1 MLGLKWSH
9 QCTQFQHMF
18 TITDGCMLCGKT
30 NSVNISRFSHAN
42 LYFGGK
48 TSSLCSNRPFLC
60 SISFPLFNFSAKR
73 IEYWLPVWYAWVQYT
88 PGESI
93 HIFSI
98 GPMKGS
104 ALTNGFCF
112 SFHVLI
118 GFSRTGFSLVYE
130 DVFGFV

>member
-1 MLGLKWSH
+1 M
-9 QCTQFQHMF
+9 QQQT
-18 TITDGCMLCGKT
+18 
-30 NSVNISRFSHAN
+30 FS
-42 LYFGGK
+42 
-48 TSSLCSNRPFLC
+48 
-60 SISFPLFNFSAKR
+60 LFNFFSFKEFSAKR
-73 IEYWLPVWYAWVQYT
+73 IEYWLPVGYAWVQYT
-88 PGESI
+88 PGEPI

-118 GFSRTGFSLVYE
+118 GFSRTVFSLVDE